1 MNQTFQAFTIKNNL
15 TIFNAL
21 EKLDSAEYK
30 CLIVLDDDKAVGTI
44 TDGDIRRSLIKGC
57 SLDSD
62 LVEAVNTDFIYIFED
77 EYVKNKKSKIIQ
89 NNIKFSGNIIPVV
102 SRKFELVDVI
112 TNDKSNIK
120 KYNIDAL
127 IFAGGEGKRLNPLTL
142 KTPKPLIKIDG
153 QPMIFRIITQL
164 VNSGIQNINISV
176 HYQHEKI
183 IKAVGDGSNFSAN
196 INYIIEDN
204 PMGTLGSVSKIKGNK
219 NIPILLIN
227 SDILTNM
234 SFKLFIDDFMDAD
247 IDMLMAIKEYSLNIP
262 YGVIETDGSFIN
274 KFTEKPE
281 IPFFISAGINIMS
294 PKLIKS
300 IENKKIDLPDI
311 LTFEKNIRV
320 KPHLIQEYWSDIGN
334 LSDLERA
341 THLFNSEES

>member
-1 MNQTFQAFTIKNNL
+1 MNKIFQAYTIKNNS

-30 CLIVLDDDKAVGTI
+30 CLIVLENNKVIGTI
-44 TDGDIRRSLIKGC
+44 TDGDIRRALIRGS
-57 SLDSD
+57 SLDSN
-62 LVEAVNTDFIYIFED
+62 LIEALNTDFIYIFED
-77 EYVKNKKSKIIQ
+77 EYFKNKSSKIIQ
-89 NNIKFSGNIIPVV
+89 INNKFSGNIIPVV
-102 SRKFELVDVI
+102 NRKFVLVDVI
-112 TNDKSNIK
+112 TNNKNKFK

-142 KTPKPLIKIDG
+142 KTPKPLIPIDG

-176 HYQHEKI
+176 YYQHEKI

-196 INYIIEDN
+196 INYIIEDK
-204 PMGTLGSVSKIKGNK
+204 PMGTLGSVSKIPGNK
-219 NIPILLIN
+219 NIPIFLIN
-227 SDILTNM
+227 ADILTNM
-234 SFKLFIDDFMDAD
+234 SFKLFIEDFMDSE
-247 IDMLMAIKEYSLNIP
+247 IDMLMAIKEYSLKIP

-274 KFTEKPE
+274 KFSEKPE
-281 IPFFISAGINIMS
+281 LPFFISAGINIMS
-294 PKLIKS
+294 PKLLKS
-300 IENKKIDLPDI
+300 IKNKKIDLPEI
-311 LTFEKNIRV
+311 LTFKKNLRV

-341 THLFNSEES
+341 TLLFNSEES